1 MKIKDLSKSGIKTE
15 KRSIEEIDV
24 ILLLWEKYE
33 LKIIISTLYSI
44 FIVSYIVFKYVEN
57 LKDLSKSGMKTERR
71 SIGEIDVILLL
82 WEKYEWK
89 IIINTLYS
97 IFIISYIVFK
107 YIENQG
113 FVKKWNK
120 NREEIY

>member
-1 MKIKDLSKSGIKTE
+1 MKTE
-15 KRSIEEIDV
+15 RRSIGEIDI

>member
-71 SIGEIDVILLL
+71 SIGEIDVILL
-82 WEKYEWK
+82 WK
-89 IIINTLYS
+89 NMNG
-97 IFIISYIVFK
+97 K
-107 YIENQG
+107 
-113 FVKKWNK
+113 
-120 NREEIY
+120 